1 MHLKG
6 FTHTLG
12 LIKPHLQ
19 KNMYEGIHLQKVKVA
34 IYFDSLTHLL
44 RFGAVIFF
52 RICKVLIHAD
62 QQYKLLHRM
71 NIIHYLLDHL
81 RYFKHLHAKPL
92 QLLQA
97 TVHLSPFFLQL
108 HRRLLQS
115 VVQPHLI
122 TLRRSSG
129 AGSKS
134 VWMGVNPDSLIFQPH
149 ATGSISLLQPIH

>member
-19 KNMYEGIHLQKVKVA
+19 KNMYEGIHVQKVKVA
-34 IYFDSLTHLL
+34 IHFDSLTHLL
-44 RFGAVIFF
+44 RFGEVIFF
-52 RICKVLIHAD
+52 RICKVLIHKD

-71 NIIHYLLDHL
+71 NKIRYLLH
-81 RYFKHLHAKPL
+81 HLHAKPL
-92 QLLQA
+92 QLL
-97 TVHLSPFFLQL
+97 HLSPLFLQL
-108 HRRLLQS
+108 HRRLSLS

-122 TLRRSSG
+122 TLRRTSG
-129 AGSKS
+129 AGSES
-134 VWMGVNPDSLIFQPH
+134 VWIGVNPDSLIFQPH